1 MAGEKM
7 VKCVK
12 CDSEM
17 IQAVLTGNNI
27 YPLFL
32 KNKRNGIIDSE
43 KRADVICYVC
53 PECGY
58 IELYA
63 KDPKKLKG

>member
-1 MAGEKM
+1 MTGEKM
-7 VKCVK
+7 MKCVK

-17 IQAVLTGNNI
+17 IQAELTGNNM
-27 YPLFL
+27 YPLIL
-32 KNKRNGIIDSE
+32 KNKKKGIFDSE
-43 KRADVICYVC
+43 MRMDVLCYVC

>member
-1 MAGEKM
+1 M
-7 VKCVK
+7 KCVK
-12 CDSEM
+12 CECEM
-17 IQAVLTGNNI
+17 IQAELTGNNI

-63 KDPKKLKG
+63 KDPKKLKA

>member
-1 MAGEKM
+1 MM
-7 VKCVK
+7 KCVK

-17 IQAVLTGNNI
+17 IQAEITGNNI
-27 YPLFL
+27 YPLIL
-32 KNKRNGIIDSE
+32 KNKRKGILASTI
-43 KRADVICYVC
+43 RTDVLCYVC

-63 KDPKKLKG
+63 REPKKLKV